1 MKPFGRRI
9 VTGPEGITSDGPAD
23 KTIDIPGGFAVS
35 EVLWL
40 DGPATDVAD
49 GRDRVERDFPL
60 EPPPGGASARL
71 IRLPATGSWLR
82 VEGDTEDLP
91 GMHTTDTL
99 DFMVVLEGEVV
110 LGMGGGSETTVRAGD
125 YVVQRGTPH
134 RWRVAGGEPCTYFV
148 AMLRPDAGAA
158 GTEGQWLPGDPA
170 LPRRLVTDGDGF
182 ADGNGTLGL
191 SAGSASLV
199 DLWHTGGALAHPRQG
214 GDPEGPWAL
223 EPPTSGVSFRQCELQ
238 PGPPME
244 AGWHQTRTIDIDL
257 LLSGRLGLD
266 LPDGVSVELG
276 PGDIVLQRGTDHRW
290 RVIGDEPARF
300 ATVMFALT

>member
-1 MKPFGRRI
+1 MKSFGRRV
-9 VTGPEGITSDGPAD
+9 VTGPEGISADGPAD
-23 KTIDIPGGFAVS
+23 KTIDMPGGFAVS

-40 DGPATDVAD
+40 DGPATDVSD
-49 GRDRVERDFPL
+49 GRDRLEESFPL

-71 IRLPATGSWLR
+71 IRLPATGSWLS
-82 VEGDTEDLP
+82 VEGDTEEAP

-134 RWRVAGGEPCTYFV
+134 RWRVASEEPCTYFV
-148 AMLRPDAGAA
+148 TMLRPDASVA
-158 GTEGQWLPGDPA
+158 GVDGRWRPGDPA
-170 LPRRLVTDGDGF
+170 LPRRLVTEGDRF
-182 ADGNGTLGL
+182 VDGNGTLGL

-199 DLWHTGGALAHPRQG
+199 DVWHTGAALGHARQG

-223 EPPTSGVSFRQCELQ
+223 EPPPSGVSFRQCVLQ

-244 AGWHQTRTIDIDL
+244 AGWHQTRTIDLDL

-276 PGDIVLQRGTDHRW
+276 PGDFVVQRGTDHRW

-300 ATVMFALT
+300 ATVMFALA